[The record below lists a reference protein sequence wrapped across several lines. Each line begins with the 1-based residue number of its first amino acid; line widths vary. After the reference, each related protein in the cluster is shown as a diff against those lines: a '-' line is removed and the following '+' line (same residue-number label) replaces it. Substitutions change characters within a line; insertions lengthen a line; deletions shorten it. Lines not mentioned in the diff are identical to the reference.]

1 MAQKKNIKITKT
13 ELRAIM
19 DDYKPKAS
27 DDDETLLMKEALQ
40 SLDESDRIIFTL
52 YVDMASEQKLASL
65 LGVSRTPVHNLIV
78 RCKQQITDYINDKQ
92 NGNNKSLIDS
102 GNHS

>member
-52 YVDMASEQKLASL
+52 YVDMASEQKLANL
-65 LGVSRTPVHNLIV
+65 LNVSRTPIHSLIT
-78 RCKQQITDYINDKQ
+78 RCKEIIKKYIEDANKR
-92 NGNNKSLIDS
+92 GNLEGYKGL
-102 GNHS
+102 